1 MRKNVDANH
10 LLVSR
15 FTFYSQEETLSK
27 FNGSYIPKSALTIFA
42 HPDDSEFTIGG
53 TLAKWAAAGCEITM
67 VLCTSG
73 NVGTHDG
80 KYTLKT
86 LAKTREAEQ
95 KEVARFFGVKHV
107 VFLRH
112 NDCALEPTLA
122 LSRKLVREIRKY
134 KPEVVLCGD
143 PEGWLY
149 GNDYINHP
157 DHRAAAVAALE
168 SVFPR
173 AEMELF
179 WPEEGPV
186 HKVHA
191 VYVHGGK
198 KPDTAIDICTTL
210 DRKIG
215 ALKLHKSQMGDWN
228 PTEMITRWAQD
239 EAKAFRRRMKKKGQ
253 KAVSDDGGKL
263 KCAEVYRVMTLV
275 DQPQES

>member
-1 MRKNVDANH
+1 M
-10 LLVSR
+10 
-15 FTFYSQEETLSK
+15 EETLSK

-73 NVGTHDG
+73 NVGTHDP

-95 KEVARFFGVKHV
+95 QAVADFFGVKHV

-112 NDCALEPTLA
+112 DDCALEPDLI
-122 LSRKLVREIRKY
+122 LSRKLVRAIRKY
-134 KPEVVLCGD
+134 KPEVVISGD
-143 PEGWLY
+143 PEGWFY
-149 GNDYINHP
+149 GSNYINHP
-157 DHRAAAVAALE
+157 DHRAAAKAALDA
-168 SVFPR
+168 VFPR

-191 VYVHGGK
+191 VYIQGAK
-198 KPDTAIDICTTL
+198 KADVAIDISATL
-210 DRKIG
+210 EKKVS
-215 ALKLHKSQMGDWN
+215 ALKLHQSQLGDWD
-228 PTEMITRWAQD
+228 PTEMITQWAQE
-239 EAKAFRRRMKKKGQ
+239 EAKAARKRAKKQSQ
-253 KAVSDDGGKL
+253 KAKADDGSKL
-263 KCAEVYRVMTLV
+263 QYAEVYRVMTLV

>member
-1 MRKNVDANH
+1 
-10 LLVSR
+10 
-15 FTFYSQEETLSK
+15 LSK
-27 FNGSYIPKSALTIFA
+27 FNGSYIPKSAMAIFA

-73 NVGTHDG
+73 NVGTHDP

-86 LAKTREAEQ
+86 LAKTRETEQ
-95 KEVARFFGVKHV
+95 QAVADFFGVKHV

-112 NDCALEPTLA
+112 DDCALEPSLE
-122 LSRKLVREIRKY
+122 LSRKVVHAIRKY

-143 PEGWLY
+143 PEGWFY
-149 GNDYINHP
+149 GTDYINHP
-157 DHRAAAVAALE
+157 DHRAAAVVALE

-173 AEMELF
+173 CEMELF

-191 VYVHGGK
+191 VYVQGNK
-198 KPDTAIDICTTL
+198 KSDTAIDIAATI
-210 DRKIG
+210 DKKVA
-215 ALKLHKSQMGDWN
+215 ALKLHQSQLGDWD
-228 PTEMITRWAQD
+228 PTEMITHWAQE
-239 EAKAFRRRMKKKGQ
+239 EAKAARKQAKKKGQ
-253 KAVSDDGGKL
+253 KAKADDGGKL
-263 KCAEVYRVMTLV
+263 QFAEVFRVMTLV